1 MASVKPRVAVVALEK
16 RDLEK
21 TFSELMNSLRDN
33 FDVVMVESL
42 VAAQKLFSNEHN
54 LAAVLVTDAG
64 IARPEAALLYPKLR
78 QYVEDDAGT
87 VVFCG
92 LFSSAT
98 AADVFDVSF
107 GIFNLGW
114 KRGECLRT
122 NFSLAPATMLEAD
135 LPILCSMKA
144 SLVKAPGAAA
154 VYLPSGQ
161 ARSQHFAHAAADV
174 PKDQTPVAFAPFG
187 AGHVGYV
194 GDVDAE
200 EESTAVVL
208 EMCRAGASRT
218 QKQQQGKHKPK
229 QQRQA
234 QQKQQQSKEQQA
246 ASATAAQSAAAAAA
260 PAKAQEPPAAA
271 AAPKRK
277 AAAAEDRFDNLLLV
291 LAAVLVLVAIVGTWA
306 ISGSTGRVHAW
317 YSD

>member
-1 MASVKPRVAVVALEK
+1 MASDKARVAVIALEK

-21 TFSELMNSLRDN
+21 TFPELITSLRDN

-42 VAAQKLFSNEHN
+42 VAAQKLFTNEQN

-78 QYVEDDAGT
+78 HYVEDDAGN

-122 NFSLAPATMLEAD
+122 NFSLAPSTVLETD

-187 AGHVGYV
+187 AGYVGYV

-218 QKQQQGKHKPK
+218 QQQQGKPKPK

-246 ASATAAQSAAAAAA
+246 ASATAAQAAAAAAAA
-260 PAKAQEPPAAA
+260 PAKVPEPAVQ
-271 AAPKRK
+271 KRK
-277 AAAAEDRFDNLLLV
+277 AVAAEDRFDNLMLM
-291 LAAVLVLVAIVGTWA
+291 LAAVLVVVAIVGTWA